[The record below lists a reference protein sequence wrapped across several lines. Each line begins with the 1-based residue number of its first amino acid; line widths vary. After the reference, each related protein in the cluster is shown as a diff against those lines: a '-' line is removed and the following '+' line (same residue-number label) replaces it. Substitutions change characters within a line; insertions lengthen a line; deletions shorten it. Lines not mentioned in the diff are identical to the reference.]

1 MVLTEPHFAARARQ
15 RANVTDPNALYQDLR
30 IALADPDRWHEY
42 IEPVRRLNA
51 DTTAYRFRIATGIFY
66 AVVKNKNPVTIY
78 TQDQMRSERKRLKHR
93 PGLTK
98 PS

>member
-1 MVLTEPHFAARARQ
+1 MIEPHFASRARQ
-15 RANVTDPNALYQDLR
+15 RANVADPNALYQDLL

-66 AVVKNKNPVTIY
+66 AVVKNKKPVTIY

-98 PS
+98 LS